1 MNTLSSLLNFIG
13 INIGVLEFTVANVS
27 ALPITIT
34 DSKITD
40 KHICT
45 SAILSDSS
53 AQTND
58 WTCTTTDGQAVISG
72 TNAIS
77 GTTDVTIRLELK
89 TN

>member
-1 MNTLSSLLNFIG
+1 MNILSSLLNFIG
-13 INIGVLEFTVANVS
+13 NNIGVLEFTQENVS
-27 ALPITIT
+27 SLPITIT

-40 KHICT
+40 KHVCT
-45 SAILSDSS
+45 LAILSSPS
-53 AQTND
+53 AQTAD
-58 WTCTTTDGQAVISG
+58 WTCTTSAGQAVISG

>member
-13 INIGVLEFTVANVS
+13 INIGVLEFTLS
-27 ALPITIT
+27 GISSLPQTIT

-40 KHICT
+40 KHVCT
-45 SAILSDSS
+45 SAILSNPS
-53 AQTND
+53 AQTAD
-58 WTCTTTDGQAVISG
+58 WTCTTSDGQAVISG

-77 GTTDVTIRLELK
+77 GTTDITIRLELK